1 MAAGAP
7 SRDVRSTRTKTSDRR
22 TLVLL
27 DHDVDHTG
35 LLLGS
40 KPDCYSRVAR
50 GCEPAHCFTLGGVNR
65 FRVTELPKDRVL
77 VVAQLTSAD
86 ALGQTINEGADV
98 VEFDGELELPLL
110 SETLD
115 VVTIPAGDEDFTL
128 AAATVAAMSG
138 ARAIRASDVR
148 QARKVVEMVASVTG
162 TRPPARAVRAL
173 A

>member
-1 MAAGAP
+1 
-7 SRDVRSTRTKTSDRR
+7 
-22 TLVLL
+22 
-27 DHDVDHTG
+27 
-35 LLLGS
+35 
-40 KPDCYSRVAR
+40 
-50 GCEPAHCFTLGGVNR
+50 VNR
-65 FRVTELPKDRVL
+65 FRITELPKDRAL
-77 VVAQLTSAD
+77 VVAHLTSAD
-86 ALGQTINEGADV
+86 ALDQVIDAGADV
-98 VEFDGELELPLL
+98 VEFDGRLELPSL

>member
-1 MAAGAP
+1 M
-7 SRDVRSTRTKTSDRR
+7 
-22 TLVLL
+22 
-27 DHDVDHTG
+27 
-35 LLLGS
+35 
-40 KPDCYSRVAR
+40 
-50 GCEPAHCFTLGGVNR
+50 NR

-110 SETLD
+110 TETLD
-115 VVTIPAGDEDFTL
+115 VVTIPPGDEDFTL

>member
-1 MAAGAP
+1 M
-7 SRDVRSTRTKTSDRR
+7 
-22 TLVLL
+22 
-27 DHDVDHTG
+27 
-35 LLLGS
+35 
-40 KPDCYSRVAR
+40 
-50 GCEPAHCFTLGGVNR
+50 NR
-65 FRVTELPKDRVL
+65 FRVSELPKDRVL
-77 VVAQLTSAD
+77 VVAHLTSAD
-86 ALGQTINEGADV
+86 ALEQTIDDGADV
-98 VEFDGELELPLL
+98 VEFDGELELPSL

-138 ARAIRASDVR
+138 ARAVRASDVR

>member
-1 MAAGAP
+1 M
-7 SRDVRSTRTKTSDRR
+7 
-22 TLVLL
+22 
-27 DHDVDHTG
+27 
-35 LLLGS
+35 
-40 KPDCYSRVAR
+40 
-50 GCEPAHCFTLGGVNR
+50 NR

-77 VVAQLTSAD
+77 VVAHLTSAD
-86 ALGQTINEGADV
+86 ALGQTIDQGADII
-98 VEFDGELELPLL
+98 EFDGELELP
-110 SETLD
+110 SVTETLD
-115 VVTIPAGDEDFTL
+115 VVTIPAGDEDFRL

>member
-1 MAAGAP
+1 M
-7 SRDVRSTRTKTSDRR
+7 
-22 TLVLL
+22 
-27 DHDVDHTG
+27 
-35 LLLGS
+35 
-40 KPDCYSRVAR
+40 
-50 GCEPAHCFTLGGVNR
+50 NR

-77 VVAQLTSAD
+77 VVAHLTSAD
-86 ALGQTINEGADV
+86 ALGQAIDDGADV
-98 VEFDGELELPLL
+98 VEFEGELELPKL

-115 VVTIPAGDEDFTL
+115 VVTIPPGDEDFTL

-138 ARAIRASDVR
+138 ARAVRASDVR

>member
-1 MAAGAP
+1 M
-7 SRDVRSTRTKTSDRR
+7 
-22 TLVLL
+22 
-27 DHDVDHTG
+27 
-35 LLLGS
+35 
-40 KPDCYSRVAR
+40 
-50 GCEPAHCFTLGGVNR
+50 NR

-86 ALGQTINEGADV
+86 VLGQTINEGADV

-110 SETLD
+110 TETLD
-115 VVTIPAGDEDFTL
+115 VVTIPPGDEDFTL

>member
-1 MAAGAP
+1 
-7 SRDVRSTRTKTSDRR
+7 
-22 TLVLL
+22 
-27 DHDVDHTG
+27 
-35 LLLGS
+35 
-40 KPDCYSRVAR
+40 
-50 GCEPAHCFTLGGVNR
+50 VNR
-65 FRVTELPKDRVL
+65 FRITDLPKDRVL
-77 VVAQLTSAD
+77 VVVHLTSAD
-86 ALGQTINEGADV
+86 ALRQAIDDGADV
-98 VEFDGELELPLL
+98 VEFDGDLELPSL

-138 ARAIRASDVR
+138 ARAVRASDVR

>member
-1 MAAGAP
+1 M
-7 SRDVRSTRTKTSDRR
+7 
-22 TLVLL
+22 
-27 DHDVDHTG
+27 
-35 LLLGS
+35 
-40 KPDCYSRVAR
+40 
-50 GCEPAHCFTLGGVNR
+50 NR

-98 VEFDGELELPLL
+98 VEFDGELELPSLT
-110 SETLD
+110 ETLD
-115 VVTIPAGDEDFTL
+115 VVTIPAGDADFTL

>member
-1 MAAGAP
+1 
-7 SRDVRSTRTKTSDRR
+7 
-22 TLVLL
+22 
-27 DHDVDHTG
+27 
-35 LLLGS
+35 
-40 KPDCYSRVAR
+40 
-50 GCEPAHCFTLGGVNR
+50 VNR

-77 VVAQLTSAD
+77 VVAHLTSAD
-86 ALGQTINEGADV
+86 AV
-98 VEFDGELELPLL
+98 VEFDGELELPSL

-138 ARAIRASDVR
+138 ARAVRAFDVR

-162 TRPPARAVRAL
+162 TRPPVRAMRAL

>member
-1 MAAGAP
+1 M
-7 SRDVRSTRTKTSDRR
+7 
-22 TLVLL
+22 
-27 DHDVDHTG
+27 
-35 LLLGS
+35 
-40 KPDCYSRVAR
+40 
-50 GCEPAHCFTLGGVNR
+50 NR

-86 ALGQTINEGADV
+86 ALGQTINEGAAV

-110 SETLD
+110 TETLD
-115 VVTIPAGDEDFTL
+115 VVTIPPGDEDFTL

-138 ARAIRASDVR
+138 ARAIKASDVR